1 MTSEEKERMYVE
13 YRQKVLSYVRS
24 RVFSDSD
31 VEDVCEDVF
40 VKAFGA
46 ADSFDPAKAS
56 VGTWLYTI
64 TKNVVISYCRS
75 KRPTWEIPEELSDG
89 SSPEDEMID
98 SETLE
103 ELAAA
108 LEGLP
113 TELTEIIVLHYYDR
127 LPLTEIA
134 GTLGM
139 SYGAVKIRHNKALAL
154 LRSALK

>member
-1 MTSEEKERMYVE
+1 
-13 YRQKVLSYVRS
+13 
-24 RVFSDSD
+24 
-31 VEDVCEDVF
+31 
-40 VKAFGA
+40 
-46 ADSFDPAKAS
+46 
-56 VGTWLYTI
+56 
-64 TKNVVISYCRS
+64 
-75 KRPTWEIPEELSDG
+75 
-89 SSPEDEMID
+89 MID